1 MNVTTSIQCIAVYY
15 KGMAVLPINNGE
27 NDE

>member
-1 MNVTTSIQCIAVYY
+1 MNDTTSIQCIAVYF
-15 KGMAVLPINNGE
+15 KGMAVSLINNGE